1 MQSSHRTRGKGLAM
15 ALMAVPFAL
24 TMFLPIPAAAADGS
38 APAVSAEGVDQQPDP
53 ASAQTTVA
61 PGPPESPPTIESPAP
76 SEPPTV
82 EPPPDEQSPPTEEP
96 PLTDVSTDPDPEE
109 VEPVAEVATEQA
121 EATTPA
127 PSADPHT
134 AALQQQRVRAPEPK
148 VTICHRTFDRTNP
161 YNQITVTI
169 PFAKGHA
176 AQHDGPIYTP
186 DGPRGWGDIIPP
198 IPDLPNGHNW
208 PEGRAILNDGCEVKP
223 DPGPLPDAVIGEV
236 ECVGAVPSLEVTVS
250 NDPDATAPALFN
262 IFADDT
268 LVQTVGPVAPGD
280 SETVTLTAGPLGA
293 RENQTFTVEVR
304 SGGEVIAS
312 EVISVD
318 CAPPPPPPGVEITAE
333 LTCGEGGAQ
342 GTLIATNNGPDP
354 ATVTATANGDPL
366 GQPLVVGPGAT
377 ATSTADL
384 SQFEDQTITVNV
396 FVNGDMVA
404 TYDPMPDCELAAVP
418 EVAVAGLECPPPSAT
433 ATLSNTGDPESTVVF
448 TILVD
453 GKVVQQTAPLFGGDT
468 TTIVGDLTPYEDQT
482 VTIELK
488 ANGEVLGSRTLTV
501 NCRRATGP
509 DSDLDVAPA
518 DAGRGGP
525 SGAHPGNTGSAQPS
539 VPTSVPAGIVG
550 NNTVPAATG
559 TGTGTGV
566 GLAVGSAGLAGCLLL
581 MPGSRRRSAAVLWGS
596 RSASTISGT
605 LEYETPSTTAA
616 SSLAAQYECGSW

>member
-1 MQSSHRTRGKGLAM
+1 M
-15 ALMAVPFAL
+15 
-24 TMFLPIPAAAADGS
+24 
-38 APAVSAEGVDQQPDP
+38 
-53 ASAQTTVA
+53 
-61 PGPPESPPTIESPAP
+61 
-76 SEPPTV
+76 
-82 EPPPDEQSPPTEEP
+82 
-96 PLTDVSTDPDPEE
+96 
-109 VEPVAEVATEQA
+109 
-121 EATTPA
+121 
-127 PSADPHT
+127 
-134 AALQQQRVRAPEPK
+134 
-148 VTICHRTFDRTNP
+148 
-161 YNQITVTI
+161 
-169 PFAKGHA
+169 
-176 AQHDGPIYTP
+176 
-186 DGPRGWGDIIPP
+186 
-198 IPDLPNGHNW
+198 
-208 PEGRAILNDGCEVKP
+208 
-223 DPGPLPDAVIGEV
+223 
-236 ECVGAVPSLEVTVS
+236 
-250 NDPDATAPALFN
+250 
-262 IFADDT
+262 
-268 LVQTVGPVAPGD
+268 
-280 SETVTLTAGPLGA
+280 TLTAGPLGA

-318 CAPPPPPPGVEITAE
+318 CAPPPPPGVEITAE

-468 TTIVGDLTPYEDQT
+468 TTIVADLTPNEDQT

-616 SSLAAQYECGSW
+616 SSLGAQYGCGSRRGAASLRRR